1 MPFSRPDAQGAGQA
15 VFLHAHPDDEAIFT
29 GGTMVALAQAGI
41 GVTLVFATAGELGGD
56 DPQLASIRRT
66 EAEWAAG
73 ALGVT
78 DVRGL
83 GFADSGMASG
93 GSDRPS
99 HESSAVGS
107 GPEGFAHQNVAAAAQ
122 RLGEVLVE
130 VEATCVVGYDE
141 TGIYGHPDHVAVC
154 RVAHAAATL
163 VGCSTVYEATV
174 DREYLHFVESHLVE
188 EAHRSS
194 DLGLVTA
201 ALGTPS
207 VEIDLTVDVSAHLA
221 LKRAAMAAHSSQVP
235 AHSSAMR
242 LARAQFGDVY
252 GLEWYRRRGP
262 RSVLDALPTARSGW

>member
-78 DVRGL
+78 DVRWL

-262 RSVLDALPTARSGW
+262 RSVLDLSLIHI

>member
-1 MPFSRPDAQGAGQA
+1 M
-15 VFLHAHPDDEAIFT
+15 
-29 GGTMVALAQAGI
+29 
-41 GVTLVFATAGELGGD
+41 
-56 DPQLASIRRT
+56 
-66 EAEWAAG
+66 
-73 ALGVT
+73 
-78 DVRGL
+78 
-83 GFADSGMASG
+83 
-93 GSDRPS
+93 
-99 HESSAVGS
+99 
-107 GPEGFAHQNVAAAAQ
+107 AAAAQ
-122 RLGEVLVE
+122 RLGEVLVD
-130 VEATCVVGYDE
+130 VDATCVVGYDE

>member
-1 MPFSRPDAQGAGQA
+1 
-15 VFLHAHPDDEAIFT
+15 
-29 GGTMVALAQAGI
+29 
-41 GVTLVFATAGELGGD
+41 
-56 DPQLASIRRT
+56 
-66 EAEWAAG
+66 
-73 ALGVT
+73 
-78 DVRGL
+78 
-83 GFADSGMASG
+83 
-93 GSDRPS
+93 
-99 HESSAVGS
+99 
-107 GPEGFAHQNVAAAAQ
+107 
-122 RLGEVLVE
+122 
-130 VEATCVVGYDE
+130 
-141 TGIYGHPDHVAVC
+141 
-154 RVAHAAATL
+154 
-163 VGCSTVYEATV
+163 VYEATV

>member
-1 MPFSRPDAQGAGQA
+1 MPFSKPDRTGGGRA

-29 GGTMVALAQAGI
+29 GGTMVALAEAGI
-41 GVTLVFATAGELGGD
+41 DVTLVFATAGELGGD
-56 DPQLASIRRT
+56 DPQLASIRRA

-73 ALGVT
+73 ALGVS
-78 DVRGL
+78 DVRWL
-83 GFADSGMASG
+83 GFADSGMSA
-93 GSDRPS
+93 GSSKGSAGSPS
-99 HESSAVGS
+99 QGT
-107 GPEGFAHQNVAAAAQ
+107 GTEGFAHQNVAVAAQ
-122 RLGEVLVE
+122 RLGQVLAD

-141 TGIYGHPDHVAVC
+141 IGIYGHPDHVAVC

-194 DLGLVTA
+194 DLGLVNA

-262 RSVLDALPTARSGW
+262 RSVLDELPAARAGW